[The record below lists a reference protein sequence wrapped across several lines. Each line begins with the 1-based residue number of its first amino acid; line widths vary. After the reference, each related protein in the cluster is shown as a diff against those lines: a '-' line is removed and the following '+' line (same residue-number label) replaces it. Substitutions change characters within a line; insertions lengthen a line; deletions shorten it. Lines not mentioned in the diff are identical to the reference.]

1 MKWLV
6 LLPVLSLFSCNISK
20 HPATLNSKSDLYQLL
35 FQLEYNAIDAEFRL
49 DTASIAA
56 IMDEGFI
63 SINEKEVTAKHE
75 ELLGMYNN
83 ISSRLKDNHL
93 IDSFYLDQ
101 FRVDQ
106 FGNTAVVTFFIVTKG
121 RIQNVPFENRR
132 TRFYDVWIKRNGKWK
147 IISMQA
153 TRVTK

>member
-1 MKWLV
+1 MKYLV
-6 LLPVLSLFSCNISK
+6 LLLVSYLFSCNTSK
-20 HPATLNSKSDLYQLL
+20 YPVTPNSKSSLSRLL
-35 FQLEYNAIDAEFRL
+35 FGLEYNAIDAEFRL

-63 SINEKEVTAKHE
+63 SINEKEVTTKHE
-75 ELLGMYNN
+75 ELLGMYNT
-83 ISSRLKDNHL
+83 ISKRLKDNHV

-121 RIQNVPFENRR
+121 RIQNVSFENRR
-132 TRFYDVWIKRNGKWK
+132 TRFYDVWIRRNGKWK
-147 IISMQA
+147 IVSMQA
-153 TRVTK
+153 TRISK